1 MIQECLEDQ
10 GNLVQEIGRP
20 GEVQEVPGRSVKSRE
35 VQKCFGGQVNL
46 DMLLVS
52 GGYWGIQWGP
62 GEFNS
67 CLCMIRAGLKSLIV
81 CIKRIYEIIKFKKWN
96 LLS

>member
-35 VQKCFGGQVNL
+35 VQKCFGGQVNF
-46 DMLLVS
+46 DMKLVS
-52 GGYWGIQWGP
+52 KWVLGDPVGSWGISILLMYDKNWI
-62 GEFNS
+62 E
-67 CLCMIRAGLKSLIV
+67 
-81 CIKRIYEIIKFKKWN
+81 KFVY
-96 LLS
+96 